1 MEKETIEGFTILGL
15 AVRTTNENG
24 RAAIDIP
31 ALWNKFMTE
40 NIFAQIPDKTDQQ
53 IYCMYTDYE
62 GDFTKPYTTILGCKV
77 ANDIAKL
84 PDGLVRKFI
93 PTANYTKVV
102 ATGNLQEGAVYKA
115 WTDIWSSDLKRAYQ
129 ADFEIY
135 GSGAQDPNNAS
146 VDIYLSIQ

>member
-1 MEKETIEGFTILGL
+1 MEKEIIEGFTLVGL
-15 AVRTTNENG
+15 AIRTTNEQG
-24 RAAIDIP
+24 QSAKDIP

-40 NIFAQIPDKTDQQ
+40 NIISHIPDRVDQQ

-77 ANDIAKL
+77 SNNAAKL

-93 PTANYTKVV
+93 PTANYKKVV
-102 ATGNLQEGAVYKA
+102 ATGNLLDGAVYKA
-115 WTDIWSSDLKRAYQ
+115 WVNIWEADINRAYQ
-129 ADFEIY
+129 SDFEIY

-146 VDIYLSIQ
+146 VDIYLSIN